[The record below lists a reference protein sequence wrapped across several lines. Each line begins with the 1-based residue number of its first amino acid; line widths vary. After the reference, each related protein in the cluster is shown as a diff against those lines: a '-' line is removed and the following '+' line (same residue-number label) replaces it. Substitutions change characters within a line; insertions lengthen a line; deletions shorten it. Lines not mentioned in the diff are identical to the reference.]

1 MAMLNNQMVNIC
13 YRALGFVQ
21 SHREITYLFG
31 NSRIE
36 LASKKILKWPDT
48 WGPQE
53 RIQYVIASRWRFIQ
67 IELYL
72 NRDKMVSD
80 GGILCF
86 FSAFF
91 VYLIQIFLP
100 DSAVL
105 PWWYLTFQG
114 LWGLKTYDLRE
125 ATTPD
130 LGVEEGWLRM
140 LQIWCRYKPKNNK

>member
-21 SHREITYLFG
+21 SHREIIYLFG

-36 LASKKILKWPDT
+36 LASMKMMKWPDT
-48 WGPQE
+48 WGPQA

-80 GGILCF
+80 GGILCVF
-86 FSAFF
+86 FRNLCLFYSNIVARFRSF
-91 VYLIQIFLP
+91 ALVVPHIP
-100 DSAVL
+100 RS
-105 PWWYLTFQG
+105 
-114 LWGLKTYDLRE
+114 LR
-125 ATTPD
+125 A
-130 LGVEEGWLRM
+130 
-140 LQIWCRYKPKNNK
+140 